1 MRLMRLMRLGG
12 LALGLAFGIGLLA
25 GVPGDAQV
33 KIPPDF
39 GFEKGKDSPGP
50 VTFSHEK
57 HKEKTDKCTACHTKV
72 FKMKKGTSGTITLAA
87 LKEGKF
93 CGACHDGKTQ
103 VGGVVAFAVDDKANC
118 EKCHKK

>member
-1 MRLMRLMRLGG
+1 MRTIRLVN
-12 LALGLAFGIGLLA
+12 LAIAIGVGIGLLT

-33 KIPPDF
+33 KLPPDF

-57 HKEKTDKCTACHTKV
+57 HKEKAEKCTVCHTKV
-72 FKMKKGTSGTITLAA
+72 FKMKKGTSGTQTMAA
-87 LKEGKF
+87 MKEGKF
-93 CGACHDGKTQ
+93 CGNCHDGKTEL
-103 VGGVVAFAVDDKANC
+103 GGKVVFAVEAKDNC

>member
-1 MRLMRLMRLGG
+1 MRLMRLGG
-12 LALGLAFGIGLLA
+12 LALGLAFGIGLLF

-39 GFEKGKDSPGP
+39 GFDKGKDSPGP

-57 HKEKTDKCTACHTKV
+57 HKEKAEKCTVCHTKV
-72 FKMKKGTSGTITLAA
+72 FKMKKGTSGTQTMAA
-87 LKEGKF
+87 MKEGKF
-93 CGACHDGKTQ
+93 CGNCHDGKTEL
-103 VGGVVAFAVDDKANC
+103 GGKVVFAVEAKDNC

>member
-1 MRLMRLMRLGG
+1 MRLIRLVGVA
-12 LALGLAFGIGLLA
+12 LAVGFAIGLLA
-25 GVPGDAQV
+25 FSQGAAQV
-33 KIPPDF
+33 KVPPDF
-39 GFEKGKDSPGP
+39 TFEKGKDSPGP
-50 VTFSHEK
+50 VAFSHEK
-57 HKEKTDKCTACHTKV
+57 HKAKVDKCTACHVKV

-103 VGGVVAFAVDDKANC
+103 VGGAVVFAVDDKVNC